1 MSKSYTLFTN
11 STDADNYCSAM
22 LQVVENTS
30 NVCVIERTIDTS
42 TKELAVSNLR
52 ELLIELQS
60 QLVKGEQMTLE
71 IVELGQQV
79 FQ

>member
-42 TKELAVSNLR
+42 TKELAVTNLR
-52 ELLIELQS
+52 ELILELQS
-60 QLVKGEQMTLE
+60 QLVKGEKMTLE
-71 IVELGQQV
+71 IIELGQQV